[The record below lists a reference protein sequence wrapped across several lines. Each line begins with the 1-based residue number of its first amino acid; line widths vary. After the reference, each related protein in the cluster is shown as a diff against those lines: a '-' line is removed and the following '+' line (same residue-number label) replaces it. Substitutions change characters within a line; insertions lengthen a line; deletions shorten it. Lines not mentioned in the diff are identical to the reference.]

1 MFEPKKILVPT
12 DFSRYSKKAI
22 SEAVDLA
29 LKYKAK
35 IVLLHVIDENI
46 LQCAAD
52 YCLSNEFVKQ
62 FKDASMKESE
72 DKLDKVINA
81 VKKSKKVGISYE
93 VKKGVPAEVILDVAK
108 KGIDLIVIASHGRT
122 GIIKHLIGSVTDKIV
137 RSAKCPVMVIRT

>member
-1 MFEPKKILVPT
+1 MFEPRKILVPT

-62 FKDASMKESE
+62 FKDESMKESE
-72 DKLDKVINA
+72 DKLNKVINA
-81 VKKSKKVGISYE
+81 VKKSKKVNISYE

-108 KGIDLIVIASHGRT
+108 KGIDLVVIASHGRT